1 MTQDVLWM
9 TEDYFKEN
17 SVLNDNVDWRL
28 VQPIMIM
35 CQDRYLHPI
44 LGTDLFDTIADE
56 IYAGSVSA
64 ENQTLLNLYIRKV
77 ILYYT
82 IAELGMVLKYR
93 LNNKGVMVKNS
104 ENSQPASLEEI
115 QAFQNYW
122 NKNAEWWAE
131 RTTKFLRE
139 NASTT
144 SYADYYAQVVTSD
157 DILPNTT
164 NFTTSIYLDDNSDSC
179 RDNLFK

>member
-35 CQDRYLHPI
+35 VQDQYLHPI

-64 ENQTLLNLYIRKV
+64 ENQTLINLYLRKV
-77 ILYYT
+77 VLYYT
-82 IAELGMVLKYR
+82 LAELAKVLKYR
-93 LNNKGVMVKNS
+93 YNNKGVMVKNS
-104 ENSQPASLEEI
+104 ENSQPASLEEV
-115 QAFQNYW
+115 QDMYNYW
-122 NKNAEWWAE
+122 KQKAEWQSE
-131 RTTKFLRE
+131 RATKFLRE
-139 NASTT
+139 NATT
-144 SYADYYAQVVTSD
+144 SVYADYYAQVVTSD
-157 DILPNTT
+157 DILPNST
-164 NFTTSIYLDDNSDSC
+164 NFTTSIFLDDNEDSC